1 MTTRMTSPVTTAM
14 PTPGHTAGG
23 HTSDHR
29 AGGPSRSD
37 QTLVA
42 TLLTTA
48 RVTTKWAL
56 TGGLIAAAAFAA
68 GWAERGHAD
77 ASRLNRR
84 DR

>member
-1 MTTRMTSPVTTAM
+1 MTTRMTTSV
-14 PTPGHTAGG
+14 PTGGHTARA
-23 HTSDHR
+23 HSNDHPH
-29 AGGPSRSD
+29 GGPSRSD